1 VDDDPLARQTF
12 GDTLAAS
19 GLAAEGVPDGRTA
32 LERVAADPPAVI
44 LLDIVMP
51 GLNGLE
57 VLRKLK
63 GDPKT
68 RPIPVI
74 LVTAKDD
81 RAARVEGLEAGADD
95 YLTKPVDPGELLARV
110 RAHLRTRDMI
120 GHFAKDREDMAAVLE
135 ISRAVSS
142 TLKASEIFGILVNRT
157 ASIVDAYRCSLVLIG
172 EAQDTAYVVASHDAP
187 NLRNLKISL
196 QKYPEIRKA
205 VAERQQVVVA
215 NIHEDPLLA
224 EVREHL
230 RDAPFMSVLVL
241 PIILR
246 ENVVG
251 TLLLRTSRVMPGF
264 TEREIHLCQLIADIA
279 AGALQNAHL
288 FESLELAN
296 VNLERLALMDELTGA
311 FNRRLFFR
319 RMEEELQRARR
330 YKLPLSCIFLDID
343 RFKEVNDRH
352 GHLVGDQ
359 VLAEVAEVIRS
370 SIRRTDILARY
381 GGEEFA
387 ILLPMTPQEGAMAEG
402 ERIRKAVRNH
412 AFGGDAGPVRIT
424 ISVGVGAFPAPGV
437 NTVEDLIGRAD
448 DAVYGAKEKGRD
460 RLVAPAD

>member
-1 VDDDPLARQTF
+1 
-12 GDTLAAS
+12 
-19 GLAAEGVPDGRTA
+19 
-32 LERVAADPPAVI
+32 
-44 LLDIVMP
+44 
-51 GLNGLE
+51 
-57 VLRKLK
+57 
-63 GDPKT
+63 
-68 RPIPVI
+68 
-74 LVTAKDD
+74 
-81 RAARVEGLEAGADD
+81 
-95 YLTKPVDPGELLARV
+95 
-110 RAHLRTRDMI
+110 
-120 GHFAKDREDMAAVLE
+120 
-135 ISRAVSS
+135 
-142 TLKASEIFGILVNRT
+142 
-157 ASIVDAYRCSLVLIG
+157 VLIG